1 MIEVKGLKK
10 AFGQNQV
17 LKGVDF
23 HVDEGDVLAL
33 LGVSG
38 SGKTTLIRCLNYLER
53 PDEGLIRIDDRTV
66 DACKATKKDI
76 VALRKKTA
84 MVFQTYDLFYN
95 LNALQNVTEGL
106 IVSRRIPKADAED
119 IARDLL
125 VKVGL
130 SAKFESKPYQLS
142 GGEQQR
148 VGIARAFA
156 LNPKVI
162 LFDEPTSALDPEVI
176 GEILDL
182 IKMVA
187 QSGVTMI
194 IVTHEMEFAFNVSNR
209 VIFIDQ
215 GEIVE
220 EGAPCDI
227 FLDSKQERTKC
238 FLARSNFRFRPEY
251 YL

>member
-17 LKGVDF
+17 LKGVGF
-23 HVDEGDVLAL
+23 HVNEGDVMTL

-38 SGKTTLIRCLNYLER
+38 SGKTTLIRCLNYLES
-53 PDEGLIRIDDRTV
+53 PDEGVIRIDDRTV
-66 DACKATKKDI
+66 DAQKITKKEI
-76 VALRKKTA
+76 IELRKKTA
-84 MVFQTYDLFYN
+84 MVFQTYDLFLN

-106 IVSRRIPKADAED
+106 IRGGKIPKPDAED

-125 VKVGL
+125 EKVGL
-130 SAKFESKPYQLS
+130 SAKLESKPYQLS

-148 VGIARAFA
+148 VGIARALA
-156 LNPKVI
+156 LCPKVI

-176 GEILDL
+176 GEILDI
-182 IKMVA
+182 IKAVA
-187 QSGVTMI
+187 RSGVTMI
-194 IVTHEMEFAFNVSNR
+194 IVTHEMEFAFSVSNK
-209 VIFIDQ
+209 VVFIDQ

-220 EGAPCDI
+220 EGSPREV
-227 FLDSKQERTKC
+227 FLESSQERTKS
-238 FLARSNFRFRPEY
+238 FLARSNFRFQPEY